1 MNGERGFA
9 VKLCRIG
16 KVFICVRHC
25 PYYISH
31 SVHTAFYEV
40 NVSMCESC
48 QAIHQQLKSCQQDR
62 DR

>member
-9 VKLCRIG
+9 LKLHGTG
-16 KVFICVRHC
+16 KVFTCVRHC
-25 PYYISH
+25 PSRISH

-40 NVSMCESC
+40 HVNVRASC
-48 QAIHQQLKSCQQDR
+48 QAIHQQLKACQQDR